1 MDIKINNSDI
11 SLDSQGEYEFVSG
24 IDEVVQK
31 LLMCAEIRKG
41 SFIYNKDLGTTIRD
55 IDPVSDRR
63 ALTATAILNEALID
77 IKGAKVQVESYEKKD
92 GKTVLNVKVSYIGA
106 ERNVEVMLNENI

>member
-1 MDIKINNSDI
+1 MDIKIKNSDI

-41 SFIYNKDLGTTIRD
+41 SFIYNKELGTTLRD
-55 IDPVSDRR
+55 IDSESDRR

-77 IKGAKVQVESYEKKD
+77 TKGAKAQVESFEKKD
-92 GKTVLNVKVSYIGA
+92 GKIQLNVKVSFIGV
-106 ERNVEVMLNENI
+106 ERNVEVILSENL